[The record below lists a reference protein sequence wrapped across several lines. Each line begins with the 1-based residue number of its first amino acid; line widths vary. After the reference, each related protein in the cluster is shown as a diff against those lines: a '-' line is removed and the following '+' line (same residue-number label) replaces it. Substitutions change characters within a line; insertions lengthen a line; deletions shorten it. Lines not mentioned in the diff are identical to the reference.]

1 VIRAL
6 LRLLDS
12 LALLRVRAR
21 GVATAGAGSRVAWRK
36 VGFVGRS
43 SVAVGA
49 GSICHAR
56 IAFDGPA
63 AAVVVG
69 DRSYLGASTIVCRE
83 RVEIGDDVLV
93 SWGATI
99 VDHDSHAVAWPERA
113 KDVTDWLHGRKDWR
127 HVRVAP
133 VRIGHRAWIGFNAI
147 ILRGVT
153 IGDEAIVAAGAV
165 VTRDVP
171 PRSVV
176 AGNPARVV
184 RSLDAVADSSA
195 AGAAGREA

>member
-1 VIRAL
+1 MIRAL
-6 LRLLDS
+6 LRLLDAV
-12 LALLRVRAR
+12 ALLRVRAR
-21 GVATAGAGSRVAWRK
+21 GVATAGAGSVVSWRK
-36 VGFVGRS
+36 VGFVGSS
-43 SVAVGA
+43 SVTVGA

-63 AAVVVG
+63 ASVRIG
-69 DRSYLGASTIVCRE
+69 DRSYLGASTLVCRE
-83 RVEIGDDVLV
+83 RIEIGDDVLV

-99 VDHDSHAVAWPERA
+99 VDHDSHAVAWHERSA
-113 KDVTDWLHGRKDWR
+113 DVTDWLHGRKNWS
-127 HVRVAP
+127 HVRIAP

-165 VTRDVP
+165 VTKDVP

-184 RSLDAVADSSA
+184 RSLDDAAASSA
-195 AGAAGREA
+195 AGAAGQQP